1 MESWKRLYLLLLL
14 LGMGLSIVR
23 GDVYAVI
30 ISGGRNK
37 LFNHERYWNDCAFL
51 YRTLRHDYHIPQ
63 QRITL
68 LMADGDHPADDMLK
82 AEATRF
88 ASSPTDLDGD
98 GQPDLYL
105 SCTRQHLDEAFNRLA
120 QQLTADDHLFVF
132 ITDHGE
138 IDAQSR
144 THLWLWGNDQLSP
157 QELAACIGQCRP
169 ASTSILMGQCH
180 AGAFVAPLHGQGR
193 IVMSACAADEMS
205 WACKDRPYDEFAY
218 HWTCA
223 IARHD
228 EQGRPV
234 ASDANGDGRISMQEA
249 FDYARQHDQRPEHPS
264 LWAWEASAPARWWLG
279 ITTTNGID
287 DTPAPETTPPAVY
300 DLQGRRKR

>member
-144 THLWLWGNDQLSP
+144 THLWLWGNDHLSP
-157 QELAACIGQCRP
+157 QALAACAMVNRSCVSFLFMRGLPAAYRYFFVSVLVRAMGVMYIFLFRRP
-169 ASTSILMGQCH
+169 DRAYS
-180 AGAFVAPLHGQGR
+180 AAP
-193 IVMSACAADEMS
+193 V
-205 WACKDRPYDEFAY
+205 
-218 HWTCA
+218 
-223 IARHD
+223 
-228 EQGRPV
+228 
-234 ASDANGDGRISMQEA
+234 
-249 FDYARQHDQRPEHPS
+249 
-264 LWAWEASAPARWWLG
+264 LG
-279 ITTTNGID
+279 F
-287 DTPAPETTPPAVY
+287 PPR
-300 DLQGRRKR
+300 GRR